1 MPSAEIQVSEQIKAI
16 PPAVRPIVV
25 AARRLV
31 KAVASRADEI
41 SYQSKPPRSSTYMW
55 KIVRYAVGG
64 ENVVGIGTFPKHS
77 ALFFY
82 RGRELDDGSGLLEC
96 SGKDSRFIT
105 LRAPADVE
113 RPAVKRLV
121 ERAFKL
127 AESGARGMTR

>member
-55 KIVRYAVGG
+55 KIVRYAVDG

-82 RGRELDDGSGLLEC
+82 RGRELDDGSGLLAG

-105 LRAPADVE
+105 LRALADVE

>member
-82 RGRELDDGSGLLEC
+82 RGRELDDGSGLLAG